1 MKMSLHVYLHKFT
14 FLYMHKQRKERELE
28 LNEQLMSGI
37 SLLFFPSLLHLKANL
52 SMEMMKQ
59 PANGL
64 FLVVDIDGLKAIE
77 NDKFLFLTKAGLYRW
92 PSKL

>member
-1 MKMSLHVYLHKFT
+1 
-14 FLYMHKQRKERELE
+14 MHKQREERETE
-28 LNEQLMSGI
+28 LNGQLMSGL

-64 FLVVDIDGLKAIE
+64 FLVVDIGGLKAIENEKQVYTGGLKAIE
-77 NDKFLFLTKAGLYRW
+77 NDNFLFLTKAGLYRW